1 MRSGDRCLVCGLGS
15 MKVFSVRTRGLSR
28 TRYLRCTHCQATG
41 KEILKV
47 DHLGRQLFIFD
58 LVATPS
64 TEITTRHAMPTGQ

>member
-47 DHLGRQLFIFD
+47 DHLGRQCFN
-58 LVATPS
+58 VGATPS
-64 TEITTRHAMPTGQ
+64 TESTTHTQHSKE